1 VGHEAIPL
9 EPSAE
14 PNNTTIFFLP
24 PSRDPCGH
32 HLCVNQVLS
41 NGKMNSKATFSL
53 REISQILTIVG
64 ICSSQEEHILTI
76 DKNLNTS
83 PEILEESRS
92 YELQNDFPFQNEKET
107 EKLWTTPGGEISLR
121 PEIEEF
127 STSISTDP
135 LCTSEI
141 KHAEEKDLH
150 NMIKESIEITVDEHQ
165 DYIETWFQEVIKPQ
179 YYSLLQH
186 LMMPKQVGWLV
197 LHIQV
202 ITMVTFSYMDMSMFL
217 ILLRTWLH
225 WKSSYT

>member
-1 VGHEAIPL
+1 
-9 EPSAE
+9 
-14 PNNTTIFFLP
+14 
-24 PSRDPCGH
+24 
-32 HLCVNQVLS
+32 VNQVLS
-41 NGKMNSKATFSL
+41 NGKMNSEATISL
-53 REISQILTIVG
+53 RELSQILAAAG
-64 ICSSQEEHILTI
+64 ISSFQEEHILAAAKSI
-76 DKNLNTS
+76 STS

-92 YELQNDFPFQNEKET
+92 YELQNDFPCQNVKED
-107 EKLWTTPGGEISLR
+107 EKLWTTSSGEQSLR

-141 KHAEEKDLH
+141 NHPEEEDLH
-150 NMIKESIEITVDEHQ
+150 SMMKESIEITVDEHQ
-165 DYIETWFQEVIKPQ
+165 DYIEIWFQEVIRPQ

-186 LMMPKQVGWLV
+186 LLMPKQVGWLV

-202 ITMVTFSYMDMSMFL
+202 ITAVTFSYMDMSMFL